1 MNAGVKI
8 MKMITPFT
16 VPRNILITAERQMP
30 SDDASISDGGRDGRY
45 GGVYRGILQ
54 DSIRDVV
61 GYDSVVIFVRKGL
74 GKMEIIKP
82 VIDAVV
88 DIQKKGN
95 RDWSLVPI
103 SHGWEDGF
111 RNSENYPQKK
121 NRYFAGKTE
130 TMARSLCELAGED
143 LEKGKL
149 TITDFY
155 PRTRTNRLCPGKSF
169 ATNEDLLVFVDVEKS
184 PSFPA
189 EKRHRVNLQMKRNM
203 IFVRVSKDLSRSEW
217 KMGVKEVKFV

>member
-1 MNAGVKI
+1 

-16 VPRNILITAERQMP
+16 ITRKILITADRQMP
-30 SDDASISDGGRDGRY
+30 SDEASISDGGRDGRY
-45 GGVYRGILQ
+45 GSVYGGILQ
-54 DSIRDVV
+54 DSVCDVV
-61 GYDSVVIFVRKGL
+61 GYESVVIFVRKGL

-82 VIDAVV
+82 VIEAVV
-88 DIQKKGN
+88 EIQKRGN

-103 SHGWEDGF
+103 SHGWEDGY
-111 RNSENYPQKK
+111 RNSENYPKNQ
-121 NRYFAGKTE
+121 NRYFTGKTE
-130 TMARSLCELAGED
+130 TIAKCLCELAGED

-155 PRTRTNRLCPGKSF
+155 PRTKSQRLCPRKSSV
-169 ATNEDLLVFVDVEKS
+169 TNEDLLVFVDVEES

-217 KMGVKEVKFV
+217 KMGVKEVKFA